1 MNFKMITEFDFI
13 KKYLIFG
20 GKNSKH
26 SLNFTDDVGLVD
38 NKIYST
44 DTICENIHFFSKDRP
59 YYIAQKLIRVNVS
72 DIISKGVKPKYC
84 LFNFSVGKNIDQKW
98 ISNFMKGLKSDINLF
113 KLNLIGWSLSRIDS
127 VSRAILR
134 SALYE
139 LRECNDIPV
148 KVIINEY
155 IEISKSFFEGNEPN
169 FINGILDK
177 ISKIYRPNEF

>member
-1 MNFKMITEFDFI
+1 MKSGNHN
-13 KKYLIFG
+13 KKSSARLFAVQILFEMEINGKKINNILERLTDEYLIEISRLNKT
-20 GKNSKH
+20 GKADKNH
-26 SLNFTDDVGLVD
+26 LI
-38 NKIYST
+38 KI
-44 DTICENIHFFSKDRP
+44 
-59 YYIAQKLIRVNVS
+59 L
-72 DIISKGVKPKYC
+72 KGVT
-84 LFNFSVGKNIDQKW
+84 KNQKDIDL
-98 ISNFMKGLKSDINLF
+98 NIND
-113 KLNLIGWSLSRIDS
+113 NLIGWSLSRIDS

-155 IEISKSFFEGNEPN
+155 IEISKSFFEGEEPN

>member
-1 MNFKMITEFDFI
+1 LKSDNHN
-13 KKYLIFG
+13 KKSSARLFAVQILFEMEINGKKINNILERLTDEYLIEISRLNKTEKAD
-20 GKNSKH
+20 KNH
-26 SLNFTDDVGLVD
+26 LI
-38 NKIYST
+38 KI
-44 DTICENIHFFSKDRP
+44 
-59 YYIAQKLIRVNVS
+59 L
-72 DIISKGVKPKYC
+72 KGVKKSQKDID
-84 LFNFSVGKNIDQKW
+84 LNIND
-98 ISNFMKGLKSDINLF
+98 
-113 KLNLIGWSLSRIDS
+113 NLIGWSLSRIDS

-155 IEISKSFFEGNEPN
+155 IEISKSFFEGDEPN

>member
-1 MNFKMITEFDFI
+1 MKSDSHN
-13 KKYLIFG
+13 KKSSARLFAVQILFEMEINGKKINNILERLTDEYLIEI
-20 GKNSKH
+20 SR
-26 SLNFTDDVGLVD
+26 LNKTEKADKSHLI
-38 NKIYST
+38 KI
-44 DTICENIHFFSKDRP
+44 
-59 YYIAQKLIRVNVS
+59 L
-72 DIISKGVKPKYC
+72 KGVI
-84 LFNFSVGKNIDQKW
+84 KNQKDIDLNIK
-98 ISNFMKGLKSDINLF
+98 D
-113 KLNLIGWSLSRIDS
+113 NLIGWSLSRIDS

-155 IEISKSFFEGNEPN
+155 IEISKSFFEGEEPN

>member
-1 MNFKMITEFDFI
+1 MKSGNHN
-13 KKYLIFG
+13 KKSSARLFAVQILFEMEINGKKINSILERLTDEYLIEISRLNKT
-20 GKNSKH
+20 GKADKNH
-26 SLNFTDDVGLVD
+26 LI
-38 NKIYST
+38 KI
-44 DTICENIHFFSKDRP
+44 
-59 YYIAQKLIRVNVS
+59 L
-72 DIISKGVKPKYC
+72 KGVI
-84 LFNFSVGKNIDQKW
+84 KNQKDIDLNIK
-98 ISNFMKGLKSDINLF
+98 D
-113 KLNLIGWSLSRIDS
+113 NLIGWSLSRIDS

-155 IEISKSFFEGNEPN
+155 IEISKSFFEGDEPN

>member
-1 MNFKMITEFDFI
+1 MKSNHHN
-13 KKYLIFG
+13 KKSSARLFAVQILFEMEINGKKINNILERLTDEYLIEI
-20 GKNSKH
+20 SR
-26 SLNFTDDVGLVD
+26 LNKTEKADKSHLI
-38 NKIYST
+38 KI
-44 DTICENIHFFSKDRP
+44 
-59 YYIAQKLIRVNVS
+59 L
-72 DIISKGVKPKYC
+72 KGVI
-84 LFNFSVGKNIDQKW
+84 KNQKDIDLNIK
-98 ISNFMKGLKSDINLF
+98 D
-113 KLNLIGWSLSRIDS
+113 NLIGWSLSRIDS

-155 IEISKSFFEGNEPN
+155 IEISKSFFEGDEPN

>member
-1 MNFKMITEFDFI
+1 MKSDNHT
-13 KKYLIFG
+13 KKSSARLFAVQILFEMEINGKKINSILERLTDEYLIEISRLNKTEKAD
-20 GKNSKH
+20 KNH
-26 SLNFTDDVGLVD
+26 LI
-38 NKIYST
+38 KI
-44 DTICENIHFFSKDRP
+44 
-59 YYIAQKLIRVNVS
+59 L
-72 DIISKGVKPKYC
+72 KGVT
-84 LFNFSVGKNIDQKW
+84 KNQKD
-98 ISNFMKGLKSDINLF
+98 IDININD
-113 KLNLIGWSLSRIDS
+113 NLIGWSLSRIDS

-155 IEISKSFFEGNEPN
+155 IEISKSFFEGDEPN

>member
-1 MNFKMITEFDFI
+1 MKSSNHN
-13 KKYLIFG
+13 KKSSARLFAVQILFEMEINGKKINNILERLTDEYLIEISRLNKTEKAD
-20 GKNSKH
+20 KNHLSKI
-26 SLNFTDDVGLVD
+26 L
-38 NKIYST
+38 
-44 DTICENIHFFSKDRP
+44 
-59 YYIAQKLIRVNVS
+59 
-72 DIISKGVKPKYC
+72 KGVT
-84 LFNFSVGKNIDQKW
+84 KNQKDID
-98 ISNFMKGLKSDINLF
+98 LDI
-113 KLNLIGWSLSRIDS
+113 KDNLIGWSLSRIDS

-155 IEISKSFFEGNEPN
+155 IEISKSFFQGDESN